1 MRELNISTFI
11 QIMQVGLKE
20 HDKQFAAGTF
30 LLQALNQEDD
40 ERFEP
45 YYEDLSDKKISL
57 LVSRQRPVPD
67 GIKQASLVPELAQA
81 AIEYYETKVLKDLNP
96 YRKDDVL
103 KQLVMVINDDLEIG
117 DKKKQELLNF
127 YNNGQEGRF
136 LGEVFL
142 YVVNRPNKPGDDF
155 VGFEDAPLIAEV
167 NYECPLCHK
176 KLVDTVKNKPIKRYV
191 ITHIFP
197 EGLPKHKAKELSA
210 IYPKPKD
217 LEQTENLIAL
227 CDHCAEDYLTDP
239 TAEEYQKIHDL
250 KAVLARNYKAKESV
264 NAIDLE
270 EDIRVVLDA
279 LANVD
284 DSVKLV
290 PLEYEALHIDEKF
303 EAKNFMLKTETQIK
317 VLQYYRYIESIFSDS
332 ETDFELIASEVK
344 MSSQKLEKS
353 GMPQGDVIDYLSE
366 WIRNKTNLG
375 TNSKP
380 ACNAVVA
387 FFIQNC
393 EVFHKDEVS
402 K

>member
-40 ERFEP
+40 ERFEL

-67 GIKQASLVPELAQA
+67 GIKQASLVPELVQA
-81 AIEYYETKVLKDLNP
+81 AIEYYETKVLNDLNP

-103 KQLVMVINDDLEIG
+103 KQLVMVINDDPEIG
-117 DKKKQELLNF
+117 DKKKEDLLDL
-127 YNNGQEGRF
+127 YNAGQEGRF

-155 VGFEDAPLIAEV
+155 VGFEDAPLIAEA

-197 EGLPKHKAKELSA
+197 EGLSKDKAKELSA

-227 CDHCAEDYLTDP
+227 CDRCAEDYLTDP
-239 TAEEYQKIHDL
+239 TGEEYQKIHDF
-250 KAVLARNYKAKESV
+250 KVVLARNYKAKESV
-264 NAIDLE
+264 NAVDLE
-270 EDIRVVLDA
+270 EDIRIVLDA
-279 LANVD
+279 LSNVD
-284 DSVKLV
+284 DSVQLV

-303 EAKNFMLKTETQIK
+303 EAKSYMLKTETQIK

-353 GMPQGDVIDYLSE
+353 GMSQGDVIDYLSE

-375 TNSKP
+375 TDSKP

>member
-1 MRELNISTFI
+1 M
-11 QIMQVGLKE
+11 
-20 HDKQFAAGTF
+20 
-30 LLQALNQEDD
+30 
-40 ERFEP
+40 
-45 YYEDLSDKKISL
+45 
-57 LVSRQRPVPD
+57 LVV
-67 GIKQASLVPELAQA
+67 
-81 AIEYYETKVLKDLNP
+81 
-96 YRKDDVL
+96 KDDS
-103 KQLVMVINDDLEIG
+103 EIG
-117 DKKKQELLNF
+117 DKKRDELLDF
-127 YNNGQEGRF
+127 YNEGQIGRF

-142 YVVNRPNKPGDDF
+142 YVVNRPNKPRDDF

-167 NYECPLCHK
+167 NYECPICHK

-197 EGLPKHKAKELSA
+197 EGLSKDKSKELSA
-210 IYPKPKD
+210 VYSKPKD
-217 LEQTENLIAL
+217 LEQTDNLIAL
-227 CDHCAEDYLTDP
+227 YDHCAEDYLTDP
-239 TAEEYQKIHDL
+239 TVEEYQNIYDL
-250 KAVLARNYKAKESV
+250 KRILARNYKAKESV
-264 NAIDLE
+264 NAVDLE
-270 EDIRVVLDA
+270 EDIRIVLDA

-284 DSVKLV
+284 ESVQLV
-290 PLEYEALHIDEKF
+290 SLEYEALHIDEKF
-303 EAKNFMLKTETQIK
+303 EAKHFMLKNETQIR

-353 GMPQGDVIDYLSE
+353 EMPQPDVIDYLAD

-375 TNSKP
+375 TDSKP